1 MVRRMLPIPSGA
13 AAGAVLTDLAVLV
26 WLLRILPSERMAV
39 ALVVG
44 SRHVL
49 WELMLMD
56 RLGHRL
62 VCCWSW
68 MMLEGQRYDGRWNC
82 CPLEEKHCSCRHCHC
97 EDGRRDVEIV

>member
-44 SRHVL
+44 SRACVVGADANGSVGASTGL
-49 WELMLMD
+49 LLELDDAGGSTLRQAMELLSSRGEALLM
-56 RLGHRL
+56 
-62 VCCWSW
+62 
-68 MMLEGQRYDGRWNC
+68 
-82 CPLEEKHCSCRHCHC
+82 
-97 EDGRRDVEIV
+97 